1 MKKIWL
7 ILYLGFARWLPA
19 TDNALPFSKYIRRF
33 RSYIGGK
40 CLDFAGQNVNIEQ
53 YSNFGM
59 GGYFNRQQFG
69 PRHQMPRSWTADDR
83 QRCDDGTGCCDSLG
97 WSCV

>member
-59 GGYFNRQQFG
+59 GGVFQ
-69 PRHQMPRSWTADDR
+69 
-83 QRCDDGTGCCDSLG
+83 
-97 WSCV
+97 